1 MYQKVLTTLSQ
12 VFTPENMR
20 KINQILE
27 NGDKILK
34 GIDRVEESIN
44 NLSKRV
50 KDNTDALCE
59 VYNMEKLD
67 IENLKKIIVE
77 TRMEDSAFVA
87 VLNLGRNKRDELEVF
102 LQYLDA
108 DKNAIVKDKVYCIRC
123 EMISKDLKENFG
135 DKELLLVNL

>member
-1 MYQKVLTTLSQ
+1 MYQKVLTTVSQ

>member
-27 NGDKILK
+27 KGDKILK
-34 GIDRVEESIN
+34 GMDRVEESIN

-50 KDNTDALCE
+50 NDNTDALLE

-108 DKNAIVKDKVYCIRC
+108 DKNAIIKDKVYCIRC

>member
-1 MYQKVLTTLSQ
+1 MYQKVLTTVSQ

-44 NLSKRV
+44 NLSKRIN
-50 KDNTDALCE
+50 DNTDALCE

-102 LQYLDA
+102 LQYLDV

-123 EMISKDLKENFG
+123 EMISKEIKENFG

>member
-108 DKNAIVKDKVYCIRC
+108 DKNAIVKYIVLDVK
-123 EMISKDLKENFG
+123 
-135 DKELLLVNL
+135 

>member
-1 MYQKVLTTLSQ
+1 MYQKVLTTVSQ

-27 NGDKILK
+27 NRDKILK

-135 DKELLLVNL
+135 DKELLLVNV

>member
-27 NGDKILK
+27 KGDKILK

>member
-135 DKELLLVNL
+135 DKELLLVNV